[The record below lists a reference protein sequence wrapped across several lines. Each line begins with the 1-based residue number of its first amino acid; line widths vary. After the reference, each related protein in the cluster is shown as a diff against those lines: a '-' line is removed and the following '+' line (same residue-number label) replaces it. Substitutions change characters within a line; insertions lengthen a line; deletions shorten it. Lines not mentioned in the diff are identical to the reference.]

1 MAALL
6 LLGLCWREGMARPVP
21 KSLTQ
26 GNFLKVLEGL
36 MDHHES
42 MTPKPREG
50 V

>member
-1 MAALL
+1 MT
-6 LLGLCWREGMARPVP
+6 RPVP
-21 KSLTQ
+21 KSLGTQ